1 MDQPDRIAFVAA
13 VLDAY
18 RATPGTLG
26 HVRASDRK
34 LARHLFDSKVP
45 LEVVT
50 AALALAATRRAAR
63 PSDVE
68 PLEPVRSLYYFK
80 PVIAELLKH
89 YPDTVLFAFIQDR
102 LQRLVAGD
110 WPPPSPKPTQHA
122 FGADDDDSLR
132 S

>member
-1 MDQPDRIAFVAA
+1 MDQSNRTAYVAA

-26 HVRASDRK
+26 SVRASDRR
-34 LARHLFDSKVP
+34 LARQLFDSKVP
-45 LEVVT
+45 LEVVS

-63 PSDVE
+63 PADAD

-80 PVIAELLKH
+80 PVVNELLKH
-89 YPDTVLFAFIQDR
+89 YPDPSLFAYIQDR
-102 LQRLVAGD
+102 FQRLNAGD
-110 WPPPSPKPTQHA
+110 WPPPPQPAQHA
-122 FGADDDDSLR
+122 SGVDDSNSPR